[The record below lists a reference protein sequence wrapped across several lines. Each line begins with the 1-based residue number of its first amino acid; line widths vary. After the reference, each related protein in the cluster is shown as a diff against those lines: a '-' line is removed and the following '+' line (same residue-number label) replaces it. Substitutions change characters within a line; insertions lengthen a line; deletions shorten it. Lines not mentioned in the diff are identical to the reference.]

1 MANYLDKSVIAEL
14 NEVRKKI
21 FELREEAYKK
31 HKIDVLDNDTLSSLC
46 IHEVVSQYDV
56 DYNINFSR
64 FGEDAKS
71 NEVIIEQKC
80 SRIEKKKRSGLYPDA
95 VFQFHAMGNL
105 EYPRY
110 ILSARNK
117 ADLEL
122 IRIYDVS
129 QPDNVKIILE
139 HLLNERNKWLAAGR
153 LDEKKM
159 NRDIISIPEDL
170 LKEKLAITKTE
181 VVNGCEVIWA

>member
-1 MANYLDKSVIAEL
+1 MANYLDKSVLADL

-46 IHEVVSQYDV
+46 VYEVVSQYDA

-64 FGEDAKS
+64 NGEDAKS
-71 NEVIIEQKC
+71 DEVIIEQKC

-110 ILSARNK
+110 ILSTRNK
-117 ADLEL
+117 DDLEL
-122 IRIYDVS
+122 IRVYDVS
-129 QPDNVKIILE
+129 QPDNVKVILE
-139 HLLNERNKWLAAGR
+139 HLLNERNKWLEAGL
-153 LDEKKM
+153 LDNSKM
-159 NRDIISIPEDL
+159 KRDVICIPEEL
-170 LKEKLAITKTE
+170 LRNQLTITKTE